1 MEFQIKLMIKP
12 IRNNILAKAFK
23 EDAFSNGGII
33 VPESY
38 RKDGDKVEILAV
50 GNGTK
55 KRPMNL
61 SPGIAYKIHK
71 SGTPVEYNGEKYLI
85 LDQAHILALEK

>member
-1 MEFQIKLMIKP
+1 MEFQINIMIKP
-12 IRNNILAKAFK
+12 IRNNILVKAFK

-61 SPGIAYKIHK
+61 SPGVAYRIHNA
-71 SGTPVEYNGEKYLI
+71 GTLVEHDGERFYI
-85 LDQAHILALEK
+85 LDQAHIIALEN